1 MLGPRILMFGCWRY
15 WGYYVMFCFHVMSF
29 KGGKSTPPPQK
40 KRVFHGYKFILKSV
54 LFFEVAFLAYK
65 FI

>member
-29 KGGKSTPPPQK
+29 KGGKVPPPK
-40 KRVFHGYKFILKSV
+40 KKSV
-54 LFFEVAFLAYK
+54 SWLQIHFKKCLVF
-65 FI
+65 